1 MSDQDSRQV
10 PISEAMR
17 LASDHQQAGR
27 LREAEA
33 IYRAVLQSDPSHG
46 GAVYNLALI
55 DLQSGRPLQAAPVL
69 RDALQRNLDN
79 PAHWINYA
87 TAVAACGEPA
97 LARNVLL
104 NARRHGI
111 RGKAV
116 DDLMAK
122 LERMIQSPRPAVV
135 ETVAGPGAAQ
145 ARSLNLTALLKL
157 YEEGQYAQVEA
168 QALQL
173 WAQFPQS
180 APLARL
186 LGSVLL
192 AQHKYGEAAEFL
204 SQASASIA
212 GDVHID
218 YLLGL
223 ALRRLGRNE
232 EARSAFERS
241 LAIAPDNLAA
251 LLSASANAVTLHD
264 AAEARRYA
272 ERAVALRPDSVDA
285 LRVLADAAV
294 AGGSNEEAAAL
305 YRRGI
310 ALDPSAVDLYINLG
324 DALTNLARAD
334 EATAEIGRALAL
346 QSGNANAHLSLG
358 RALFQLGETPAAREQ
373 FHAAADLAPE
383 MAEAQTA
390 YLFCL
395 LHDETVTAEQCFAEH
410 RRIGESI
417 EAPLRSLHRAH
428 DNDRDGQRG
437 LRIGFVSGDLRDH
450 AVANLVEPIW
460 TAMRGGRHKVFAYA
474 NIDAED
480 AVSARL
486 RDLADEWVR
495 VKRLDDTALA
505 GRIRADRI
513 DILFDLSGHTTG
525 NRLAVFAMKPAPVQ
539 ASWLGYPATTG
550 LPAIDYRFVHGFDG
564 EAGAV
569 DALFT
574 ERLVRLQRRGIR
586 PELSSPAVGRLPAL
600 ATGQLTF
607 GSFARPAKIGES
619 TVALWSRVLR
629 AVPGSR
635 MLIASVDEARMR
647 QRLLASFTAQGIAA
661 ERLQLQPRMPLASYL
676 ALHQQVDIVLDT
688 MPFAGETTT
697 HHALWMGVPVLT
709 RLGRTLPQNQGG
721 AILSMLGMSD
731 WAADADDV
739 FVQRAVAAAADLE
752 GLDALRQG
760 LRDRMRT
767 AFVDSTDAVRLE
779 LDAAL
784 QTIWRRWCAGL
795 EPEGFVAAP

>member
-17 LASDHQQAGR
+17 LATDHQQAGR
-27 LREAEA
+27 LHEAEA
-33 IYRAVLQSDPSHG
+33 IYRAVLKSDPSHG
-46 GAVYNLALI
+46 GAAYNLALI

-69 RDALQRNLDN
+69 RDALQRDLDN

-87 TAVAACGEPA
+87 TVVAACGEPV

-104 NARRHGI
+104 NARQRGI
-111 RGKAV
+111 RGKV
-116 DDLMAK
+116 LDDLMAK

-135 ETVAGPGAAQ
+135 ETVAGPDAAR

-192 AQHKYGEAAEFL
+192 AQNKYRQAAEFL
-204 SQASASIA
+204 GQANASVA

-241 LAIAPDNLAA
+241 LAVAPDNLAA
-251 LLSASANAVTLHD
+251 LLSASANAVTLRD
-264 AAEARRYA
+264 PAEARRYA
-272 ERAVALRPDSVDA
+272 ERAVALRPDSADA

-294 AGGSNEEAAAL
+294 AGGGDEEAVEL

-310 ALDPSAVDLYINLG
+310 ALDPRSVDLYINLG
-324 DALTNLARAD
+324 DALTNLGRAD
-334 EATAEIGRALAL
+334 EATAEVGRALAL
-346 QSGNANAHLSLG
+346 QPDNPHAHLSLG
-358 RALFQLGETPAAREQ
+358 RALFRLGETPAAREH
-373 FHAAADLAPE
+373 FRNAADRAPD
-383 MAEAQTA
+383 MAQAQTA

-395 LHDETVTAEQCFAEH
+395 LHDETVGPEQCFAEH

-417 EAPLRSLHRAH
+417 EAPLRVLQAEHG
-428 DNDRDGQRG
+428 NDRDAMRG

-450 AVANLVEPIW
+450 AVASLVEPVW
-460 TAMRGGRHKVFAYA
+460 AAMRGGRHRVVAYA
-474 NIDAED
+474 NIEAED

-486 RDLADEWVR
+486 RGLADEWVR
-495 VKRLDDTALA
+495 VARLDDSTLA
-505 GRIRADRI
+505 ARIRADRI
-513 DILFDLSGHTTG
+513 DILFDLSSHTAG

-539 ASWLGYPATTG
+539 ASWLGHPATTG
-550 LPAIDYRFVHGFDG
+550 LPAIDYRFVQG
-564 EAGAV
+564 AVGAV

-574 ERLVRLQRRGIR
+574 EKLVRLRHRGIR
-586 PELSSPAVGRLPAL
+586 SEPSAPAVNRLPAK
-600 ATGQLTF
+600 TSGRLTF
-607 GSFARPAKIGES
+607 GSFARPAKISES
-619 TVALWSRVLR
+619 TIALWSRVLQV
-629 AVPGSR
+629 VPGSR
-635 MLIASVDEARMR
+635 MLIGSADEERTR
-647 QRLLASFTAQGIAA
+647 QRLLASFAAQGIGA
-661 ERLQLQPRMPLASYL
+661 ERLQLQPRMPLPSYL
-676 ALHQQVDIVLDT
+676 ALYGEVDIVLDT

-697 HHALWMGVPVLT
+697 HQALWMGVPVLT
-709 RLGRTLPQNQGG
+709 RLGRTMQQNQGG
-721 AILSMLGMSD
+721 AILAMLGLSA
-731 WAADADDV
+731 WAADSDDA
-739 FVQRAVAAAADLE
+739 FAQRAVSAAADLE
-752 GLDALRQG
+752 GLDALRQS
-760 LRDRMRT
+760 LRDRMR
-767 AFVDSTDAVRLE
+767 AVFVESTDAVGLE

-784 QTIWRRWCAGL
+784 QMIWRRWCERL
-795 EPEGFVAAP
+795 PPESFTLSS